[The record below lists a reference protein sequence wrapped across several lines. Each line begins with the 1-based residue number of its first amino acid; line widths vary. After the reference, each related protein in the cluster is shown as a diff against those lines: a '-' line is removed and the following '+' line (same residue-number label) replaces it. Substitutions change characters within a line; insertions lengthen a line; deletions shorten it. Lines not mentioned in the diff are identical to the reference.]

1 MLESRPMRRVF
12 AASLLATACLAAQTS
27 GKVEITSEPNHH
39 RVLENPY
46 VRVFEV
52 EIPPGGAT
60 LLHYHRHD
68 YVSVNLGSAELLNQ
82 VEGKAAVTVKLQD
95 GQTAFAEGNFAHSV
109 RNTGATSFRNVTVEL
124 LEDEKA
130 RRSPPP
136 SWDEERALHIL
147 EGGTEHIM
155 FVKDGVRVSETDL
168 QPGGMIP
175 RHHHAGP
182 QLLVAVTD
190 LDLEN
195 RVAGKG
201 ISPIQLKS
209 GDVRWLPGHL
219 THTVMNLG
227 KQQAR
232 FVTLEFH

>member
-1 MLESRPMRRVF
+1 MLESRPMRRAF
-12 AASLLATACLAAQTS
+12 AALGWATAFLAAASS
-27 GKVEITSEPNHH
+27 GKVEITAEPTYHLA
-39 RVLENPY
+39 LENPY

-52 EIPPGGAT
+52 EVPPGGAT
-60 LLHYHRHD
+60 LMHYHRHD
-68 YVSVNLGSAELLNQ
+68 YVAINLGRAELLNQ
-82 VEGKAAVTVKLQD
+82 VEGKPPVRVKLAD
-95 GQTAFAEGNFAHSV
+95 GQTAFTEGNFAHSL
-109 RNTGATSFRNVTVEL
+109 RDLGATSFRNVTVEL
-124 LEDEKA
+124 LQDEKA

-136 SWDEERALHIL
+136 PWDEERALHIL

-190 LDLEN
+190 LDLQN
-195 RVAGKG
+195 QAAGQG
-201 ISPIQLKS
+201 SSSIQLKA
-209 GDVRWLPGHL
+209 GEVRWRAGPR
-219 THTVMNLG
+219 TYTVMNLG
-227 KQQAR
+227 QQQAR

>member
-1 MLESRPMRRVF
+1 MLESRPMRRF
-12 AASLLATACLAAQTS
+12 WAAPLLATCCLAAQTS
-27 GKVEITSEPNHH
+27 GKVEITSEPNH
-39 RVLENPY
+39 RLALENSY

-52 EIPPGGAT
+52 EVPPGGAT
-60 LLHYHRHD
+60 LVHYHRHD
-68 YVSVNLGSAELLNQ
+68 YISVNLGLAEILNQ
-82 VEGKAAVTVKLQD
+82 VEGKPAVTAKLEA
-95 GQTAFAEGNFAHSV
+95 GQTAFAQGNFAHSV
-109 RNTGATSFRNVTVEL
+109 RNRGATSFRNVTVEL

-147 EGGTEHIM
+147 EGGTVHIM

-175 RHHHAGP
+175 SHHPAGP

-201 ISPIQLKS
+201 ISPIRLKS
-209 GDVRWLPGHL
+209 GDVRWLPGRL
-219 THTVMNLG
+219 TYTVMNVG

>member
-1 MLESRPMRRVF
+1 MRRFF
-12 AASLLATACLAAQTS
+12 AALVLATAFLAAQTS
-27 GKVEITSEPNHH
+27 GKVELTAEPSHH
-39 RVLENPY
+39 LRLENPY

-52 EIPPGGAT
+52 EVPPGVTT
-60 LLHYHRHD
+60 LVHYHRHD
-68 YVSVNLGSAELLNQ
+68 YVFVNLGRAELLNE
-82 VEGKAAVTVKLQD
+82 VEGKPAETLRLED
-95 GQTAFAEGNFAHSV
+95 GQTLFTEGNFAHSV
-109 RNTGATSFRNVTVEL
+109 RNLGATSFRNVTIEL

-130 RRSPPP
+130 RQSPPP
-136 SWDEERALHIL
+136 KWDEERALHIL

-175 RHHHAGP
+175 KHHHAGP

-195 RVAGKG
+195 SVAGKG
-201 ISPIQLKS
+201 ISSIRLKA
-209 GDVRWLPGHL
+209 GDVRWLPSRL
-219 THTVMNLG
+219 THAVMNVG

>member
-1 MLESRPMRRVF
+1 MLESRPMRPAF
-12 AASLLATACLAAQTS
+12 ATLGLATAFLAAASS
-27 GKVEITSEPNHH
+27 GKVEITAEPTYH
-39 RVLENPY
+39 RALENPY
-46 VRVFEV
+46 VRVFAVEV
-52 EIPPGGAT
+52 PPGGAS
-60 LLHYHRHD
+60 LMHYHRHD
-68 YVSVNLGSAELLNQ
+68 YVAINLGRAEVLNQ
-82 VEGKAAVTVKLQD
+82 VEGKPPLTVKLTD
-95 GQTAFAEGNFAHSV
+95 GQTVFREGNFAHSV
-109 RNTGATSFRNVTVEL
+109 RDLSRTPFRNLTVEL
-124 LEDEKA
+124 LQDEKA

-136 SWDEERALHIL
+136 PWDEERALHIL

-175 RHHHAGP
+175 SHHHAGP

-195 RVAGKG
+195 KVAGKG
-201 ISPIQLKS
+201 ISRILLKA
-209 GDVRWLPGHL
+209 GDVRWLAGRL
-219 THTVMNLG
+219 THTVMNLS

>member
-1 MLESRPMRRVF
+1 MLESRPMRRF
-12 AASLLATACLAAQTS
+12 WAAPLLATCCLAAQTS
-27 GKVEITSEPNHH
+27 GKVEITSEPNH
-39 RVLENPY
+39 RLALENSY

-52 EIPPGGAT
+52 EVPPGGAT
-60 LLHYHRHD
+60 LVHYHRHD
-68 YVSVNLGSAELLNQ
+68 YISVNLGLAEILNQ
-82 VEGKAAVTVKLQD
+82 VEGKPAVTVKLEA
-95 GQTAFAEGNFAHSV
+95 GHTAFAEGNFAHSV
-109 RNTGATSFRNVTVEL
+109 RNRGATSFRNVTVEL
-124 LEDEKA
+124 LQDEKA

-136 SWDEERALHIL
+136 GWDEDRALHIL
-147 EGGTEHIM
+147 EGGTLHIM

-175 RHHHAGP
+175 SSHPPGP

-201 ISPIQLKS
+201 ISPIRLKS
-209 GDVRWLPGHL
+209 GDVRWLPGRL
-219 THTVMNLG
+219 SHTVMNVG

-232 FVTLEFH
+232 FVSLEFH

>member
-1 MLESRPMRRVF
+1 MRRF
-12 AASLLATACLAAQTS
+12 WAAPFLLATSCLAAQIS

-39 RVLENPY
+39 LAFENPY
-46 VRVFEV
+46 VRVFQVEV
-52 EIPPGGAT
+52 PPGGAT
-60 LLHYHRHD
+60 LVHYHRHD

-82 VEGKAAVTVKLQD
+82 VEGKPAATVKLED

-109 RNTGATSFRNVTVEL
+109 RNPGTTSFRNVTVEL

-130 RRSPPP
+130 RRSPRA

-155 FVKDGVRVSETDL
+155 FAKDGVRVSETDL

-182 QLLVAVTD
+182 ELLVAVTD

-201 ISPIQLKS
+201 VSPIQLKS
-209 GDVRWLPGHL
+209 GEVRWLPGRL
-219 THTVMNLG
+219 THTVMNVG
-227 KQQAR
+227 KQPAR

>member
-1 MLESRPMRRVF
+1 
-12 AASLLATACLAAQTS
+12 
-27 GKVEITSEPNHH
+27 
-39 RVLENPY
+39 
-46 VRVFEV
+46 
-52 EIPPGGAT
+52 
-60 LLHYHRHD
+60 
-68 YVSVNLGSAELLNQ
+68 
-82 VEGKAAVTVKLQD
+82 VEGKPAVTVKLED

-124 LEDEKA
+124 LEGEKA

-175 RHHHAGP
+175 RHHPAGP
-182 QLLVAVTD
+182 ELLVGVTD

-201 ISPIQLKS
+201 TSPIQLRS
-209 GDVRWLPGHL
+209 GEVRWLPGRL
-219 THTVMNLG
+219 THTVMNVG
-227 KQQAR
+227 KRPAR

>member
-1 MLESRPMRRVF
+1 
-12 AASLLATACLAAQTS
+12 LATSFLAAQTG

-39 RVLENPY
+39 LALENPY
-46 VRVFEV
+46 VRVFQVEV
-52 EIPPGGAT
+52 PPGSAT
-60 LLHYHRHD
+60 RVHYHRHD
-68 YVSVNLGSAELLNQ
+68 YVSVNLGSVELLNQ
-82 VEGKAAVTVKLQD
+82 VEGKPAVTVKLEA
-95 GQTAFAEGNFAHSV
+95 GHTAFAEGNFAHSM
-109 RNTGATSFRNVTVEL
+109 RNTGATPFRNVTVEL

-175 RHHHAGP
+175 SHHPAGP
-182 QLLVAVTD
+182 ELLVAVTD

-209 GDVRWLPGHL
+209 GEVRWLAGRL
-219 THTVMNLG
+219 THTVMNVG
-227 KQQAR
+227 KRQAR

>member
-1 MLESRPMRRVF
+1 MRRF
-12 AASLLATACLAAQTS
+12 WAAPLLATACLAAQTI

-39 RVLENPY
+39 LALENPY
-46 VRVFEV
+46 VRVFQVEV
-52 EIPPGGAT
+52 PPGTAT
-60 LLHYHRHD
+60 LPHYHRHD
-68 YVSVNLGSAELLNQ
+68 YVSVSLGSAEILNQ
-82 VEGKAAVTVKLQD
+82 VEGKPAVTVKLED
-95 GQTAFAEGNFAHSV
+95 GRTAFTEGNFAHSV
-109 RNTGATSFRNVTVEL
+109 RNTGATPFRNVTVEL

-175 RHHHAGP
+175 SHHPAGP

-209 GDVRWLPGHL
+209 GEVRWLAGRL
-219 THTVMNLG
+219 THTVMNVG